1 MWRGS
6 PEAVSPGPPH
16 MKYAKLELMLGL
28 RARRRRHLMERSL
41 PAEWEATIRQR
52 VPYSSCL
59 PSDEQD
65 RLRGLVQVFLDEKE
79 YEGCGGLGITDEIR
93 LTIAGHAC
101 ILLLGGQSD
110 MFPKLRSILVYPR
123 AYVAPDT
130 RRRPDGTVTEGF
142 QGRSG
147 ESWSFGS
154 IVLSWADVLRDSA
167 DVRGGRNVVFHEFAH
182 QLDFESGSGQGA
194 PILPRG
200 AKYSDWARILAGE
213 YESLIDSLEFGQPS
227 LLDKYGALNPAEFF
241 AVATEAFF
249 LKPNDLAAK
258 HPELYTQLKLYYR
271 QDPVLYCP

>member
-1 MWRGS
+1 
-6 PEAVSPGPPH
+6 
-16 MKYAKLELMLGL
+16 
-28 RARRRRHLMERSL
+28 MENPL
-41 PAEWEATIRQR
+41 PACWDAIIRQR

-59 PSDEQD
+59 PPELQD
-65 RLRGLVQVFLDEKE
+65 RLRGLIQVFLDEKG
-79 YEGCGGLGITDEIR
+79 YEGCGGVRITDEIR

-110 MFPKLRSILVYPR
+110 MYPKLRTILVYPR
-123 AYVAPDT
+123 AYTAPAI
-130 RRRPDGTVTEGF
+130 RREPDGTVTEGL

-154 IVLSWADVLRDSA
+154 IVLSWQDALRDSA
-167 DVRGGRNVVFHEFAH
+167 DLMRGRNVIFHEFAH

-200 AKYSDWARILAGE
+200 AKYSDWARIFSGE
-213 YESLIDSLEFGQPS
+213 YESLIHSLELDRPS
-227 LLDKYGALNPAEFF
+227 VLDKYGTLNPAEFF

-258 HPELYTQLKLYYR
+258 HPELYAQLKLYYR
-271 QDPVLYCP
+271 QDPILY